1 MQAWGALYSV
11 TAGAAATML
20 GLLFVAVSIL
30 GGASGGMHKNSRIIA
45 EQSFSNYLVVILIS
59 ALALF
64 PSLTPIQLGI
74 TALGLTAVRMIW
86 AAIRMYA
93 AAMEPFVEGSS
104 RWKSLRRQLPSLVGF
119 ALIIIAAGRLVLGYG
134 DPRTEF
140 AAGVVMLLFA
150 ATSMAWELLLRISAA
165 KTE

>member
-1 MQAWGALYSV
+1 MNMQAWGGLYSV

-30 GGASGGMHKNSRIIA
+30 GGASGGMHRNSRILA
-45 EQSFSNYLVVILIS
+45 EQSFSNYLVVVLLS

-64 PSLTPIQLGI
+64 PSLTSQELGV
-74 TALGLTAVRMIW
+74 TALALTAVRMLW
-86 AAIRMYA
+86 AAVRMYQA
-93 AAMEPFVEGSS
+93 ASEPFIDDS

-119 ALIIIAAGRLVLGYG
+119 ALIILAAARLAINDG
-134 DPRTEF
+134 DPHTEF

-150 ATSMAWELLLRISAA
+150 ATSMAWELLLRISAP
-165 KTE
+165 KT